1 MSKTNRHTL
10 TDGRSLARNTLVNLL
25 GQGAPLL
32 IGLVAIPRLLTA
44 VGVERF
50 GLLSISWLIIGYF
63 SLFDLG
69 LGRAIT
75 KLVAEEIGKDHENE
89 IGPIVWTALSLMLII
104 SIVGGLIVAALTPWL
119 TTSVIKIPVALQ
131 DESRQAFYLLAFAI
145 PFVTLSAG
153 LRGQLEAFQRFGFV
167 NLIQVFLGILNFLGP
182 LAVAMFTPNMAWI
195 IFVLVVI
202 RIVTCIAFLIGCR
215 DVLSNEARR
224 FQFQKSLVARLLK
237 FGGWL
242 TVSNIISPIM
252 TYCDRFLI
260 GSMLA
265 IGLVAYYTTPYE
277 IVTRLWIVP
286 NAITRV
292 LFPAFST
299 GAASGEDKTRQLFSQ
314 GLRGTFLILFPVIFL
329 IIAFAGEGMTFWL
342 GKEFGTQSAPILRWL
357 AVGVLINSLAWIPFV
372 YIQSAE
378 RADLVAK
385 LHVFELPLYLL
396 ALWLLVKGFGVE
408 GAAISWVLRLVVDML
423 ALFIL
428 AHRIY
433 PGIKSTL
440 LELIPFFITCL
451 LLLGACIFIESVWIR
466 GAFVLVSLGCFSS
479 TAWLRFMAPPEH
491 ETVLRMLRLRKS
503 RPLAH
508 QPTIFRAWAIV
519 IDVTSNENPNTTE
532 SRAVVEREFERTFFQ
547 AASPDVGAQINAII
561 DQAHREKVDW
571 IAIFNSSSRPSRHY
585 IASFRTFLRSQEDF
599 ENIGMLIPTLYN
611 FDATIARQP
620 TANNSQP
627 STVQSWGWGSLIRCD
642 ALHAIGNIPKTFD
655 ASVGLT
661 EIWLKLV
668 AFGYVSRCSP
678 ETLISMDGNSRIPKR
693 ILGIPV
699 ALTNLDPKA
708 REKLAATRARLYR
721 AYFWRIPSWVLADT
735 RKSLR
740 DFCKMLIA
748 EVDRGAKMRGLMR
761 GWIRG
766 LSKPSTNS

>member
-1 MSKTNRHTL
+1 MSKTNRHNL

-32 IGLVAIPRLLTA
+32 IGLIAIPKLLSA

-104 SIVGGLIVAALTPWL
+104 SIAGGLLVAAMTPWL
-119 TTSVIKIPVALQ
+119 TTSVIKIPIALQ

-153 LRGQLEAFQRFGFV
+153 LRGQLEAFQKFGFV

-182 LAVAMFTPNMAWI
+182 LAIAMFTPNMAWI
-195 IFVLVVI
+195 IFTLVVV
-202 RIVTCIAFLIGCR
+202 RIVTCVAFLIGCR
-215 DVLSNEARR
+215 DVLSDEARH
-224 FQFQKSLVARLLK
+224 FQFQKSLVTRLLK

-260 GSMLA
+260 GSILA
-265 IGLVAYYTTPYE
+265 IGSVAYYTTPYE

-314 GLRGTFLILFPVIFL
+314 GLRGTFLILFPMIFL
-329 IIAFAGEGMTFWL
+329 IFAFASEGMTLWL

-357 AVGVLINSLAWIPFV
+357 SLGVLINSVAWIPFV

-385 LHVFELPLYLL
+385 LHVIELPLYLL
-396 ALWLLVKGFGVE
+396 SLWLLVKGFGVE

-428 AHRIY
+428 AKRIY
-433 PGIKSTL
+433 PGLKSTI
-440 LELIPFFITCL
+440 LELTPFFTLCL
-451 LLLGACIFIESVWIR
+451 LLLGACALIGSPWLR
-466 GAFVLVSLGCFSS
+466 GAFVLVSMTGFCGM
-479 TAWLRFMAPPEH
+479 AWVRFMEPAEH
-491 ETVLRMLRLRKS
+491 EAIMRMLRLRKDHPHS
-503 RPLAH
+503 R
-508 QPTIFRAWAIV
+508 
-519 IDVTSNENPNTTE
+519 
-532 SRAVVEREFERTFFQ
+532 
-547 AASPDVGAQINAII
+547 
-561 DQAHREKVDW
+561 
-571 IAIFNSSSRPSRHY
+571 
-585 IASFRTFLRSQEDF
+585 
-599 ENIGMLIPTLYN
+599 
-611 FDATIARQP
+611 
-620 TANNSQP
+620 
-627 STVQSWGWGSLIRCD
+627 
-642 ALHAIGNIPKTFD
+642 
-655 ASVGLT
+655 
-661 EIWLKLV
+661 
-668 AFGYVSRCSP
+668 
-678 ETLISMDGNSRIPKR
+678 
-693 ILGIPV
+693 
-699 ALTNLDPKA
+699 
-708 REKLAATRARLYR
+708 
-721 AYFWRIPSWVLADT
+721 
-735 RKSLR
+735 
-740 DFCKMLIA
+740 
-748 EVDRGAKMRGLMR
+748 
-761 GWIRG
+761 
-766 LSKPSTNS
+766 